1 MPANQT
7 SRRAGQHR
15 RQGSG
20 EQNPVA
26 GLLREHWIITSVA
39 AAIVVIVVAG
49 GIAWWLNARQYV
61 ATDDATVDTRIVHIA
76 PTTAGTIANVSVTDN
91 QRIAAGAVLA
101 TIAPAP
107 SAGSSPQPN
116 DPPPPIALHAP
127 VDGWVAHLVAAP
139 GSAALPGQ
147 ELMAIVPTDFWITAN
162 FSETQLADMQAGQPA
177 TVTIDAFPGHTFDA
191 HVESFQAGAGQ
202 AFSILPPDNASGSF
216 VKTAQRVPVKLV
228 FDSPPKVSPTL
239 GPGMSAYVRVKVR

>member
-7 SRRAGQHR
+7 SRRSGPHR

-26 GLLREHWIITSVA
+26 GLVREHWIIASVA

-49 GIAWWLNARQYV
+49 GVAWWLNARQYV

-76 PTTAGTIANVSVTDN
+76 PAVAGTIASVPVTDN
-91 QRIAAGAVLA
+91 QRIEAGAVLA
-101 TIAPAP
+101 TVAPAP
-107 SAGSSPQPN
+107 QPGAPQTGDLPAVA
-116 DPPPPIALHAP
+116 IHAP
-127 VDGWVAHLVAAP
+127 VDGWVTHLVAAP
-139 GSAALPGQ
+139 GSAVLPGQ

-162 FSETQLADMQAGQPA
+162 FTETQLADMQAGQAA

-202 AFSILPPDNASGSF
+202 AFAILPPDNASGSF